1 LCLKADDDGTL
12 WIGTGSNGLVRYR
25 NGRFAHVGVEN
36 GLPSNVVC
44 HIAEDRSG
52 FFWLSTHRGLVRI
65 AREEL
70 DRCANGTGSPTIS
83 LQAFDRD
90 DGLPTIEFSAG
101 LEAAGCQSP
110 DGRMWFTSGK
120 GVVEVDPARLHANP
134 QPPPVIVENVQVDR
148 QTQGLPKSGELR
160 LRPDHER
167 IEFQYTALSLTA
179 PGKVRFKYRL
189 DGIDKNWVDAGT
201 KRIATYSRLPA
212 GDYTFRVIAC
222 NNDGVWNAVGASL
235 KCAVTPF
242 FWQRWWFIA
251 VVAIAVLGV
260 VVWTVRHLTRRRMQR
275 RLEALERQH
284 AIERERARIA
294 RDIHDD
300 IGATLTRIT
309 MLSQCLPRESAQNG
323 AAAVVEQIFDTAR
336 DATRALDEIV
346 WAVNPRHDSLE
357 GLVTYMGKFAQDYLA
372 ALNVR
377 CRLELP
383 VQLPD
388 WPLTADVRHNLFL
401 AFKEALNNT
410 VKHAEASEV
419 TIVLRVDD
427 VGYTL
432 EVRDNGRGLSA
443 DGTRSASRDRAS
455 SGNGLENLRRRLAAI
470 GGSCEI
476 TSVPGRGTNVSFRV
490 DRNARVANESL
501 SSDRPPVTSAE

>member
-1 LCLKADDDGTL
+1 
-12 WIGTGSNGLVRYR
+12 
-25 NGRFAHVGVEN
+25 
-36 GLPSNVVC
+36 
-44 HIAEDRSG
+44 
-52 FFWLSTHRGLVRI
+52 
-65 AREEL
+65 
-70 DRCANGTGSPTIS
+70 
-83 LQAFDRD
+83 
-90 DGLPTIEFSAG
+90 
-101 LEAAGCQSP
+101 
-110 DGRMWFTSGK
+110 
-120 GVVEVDPARLHANP
+120 
-134 QPPPVIVENVQVDR
+134 
-148 QTQGLPKSGELR
+148 
-160 LRPDHER
+160 
-167 IEFQYTALSLTA
+167 
-179 PGKVRFKYRL
+179 
-189 DGIDKNWVDAGT
+189 
-201 KRIATYSRLPA
+201 
-212 GDYTFRVIAC
+212 
-222 NNDGVWNAVGASL
+222 
-235 KCAVTPF
+235 
-242 FWQRWWFIA
+242 
-251 VVAIAVLGV
+251 
-260 VVWTVRHLTRRRMQR
+260 
-275 RLEALERQH
+275 
-284 AIERERARIA
+284 
-294 RDIHDD
+294 
-300 IGATLTRIT
+300 